1 MHKHSLLVVFIVS
14 SLVACEKSIN
24 LIPEKGVPALVVEA
38 TIENGRPPI
47 VVLSNSL
54 DYFSKIDSQ
63 ALDASFV
70 HDALVEIS
78 DGAQNRQLKEFM
90 VSGKGTNRYFYSI
103 DTAAPQPYL
112 GQLGGSY
119 TLTISTGQKTYSATT
134 TIPRLAKTIDSLWWE
149 PVPVSADSNL
159 ARLMVKVTDPA
170 GYGNY
175 IRYFTKVN
183 REPFWPGL
191 NSVFDDQIIDGKTY
205 VVQVD
210 RGVNRN
216 EKLDREN
223 FNFFTRGDTVAFKF
237 CNIDKATFDFWR
249 TMEYSYASIGNPF
262 SSPAKVLGNIN
273 GGALGYFGG
282 YACQYRSLVI
292 PR

>member
-1 MHKHSLLVVFIVS
+1 MRVYPYVLFIIVIFLIS
-14 SLVACEKSIN
+14 CEKSIN

-38 TIENGRPPI
+38 TIENGQPPI
-47 VVLSNSL
+47 VVLSTSL
-54 DYFSKIDSQ
+54 DYFGKIDSQ
-63 ALDASFV
+63 VLESSFV
-70 HDALVEIS
+70 HDAIIEIS
-78 DGAQNRQLKEFM
+78 EGGLKQQLKEFTIK
-90 VSGKGTNRYFYSI
+90 GKGSDQYFYTI
-103 DTAAPQPYL
+103 DTASPRPFL
-112 GQLGGSY
+112 GQLGKSY
-119 TLTISTGQKTYSATT
+119 TLTISTGQKNYRATT
-134 TIPRLAKTIDSLWWE
+134 SIPKLAKTIDSLWWE
-149 PVPVSADSNL
+149 PVPFNTDTSL
-159 ARLMVKVTDPA
+159 ARLMVKVTDPP

-183 REPFWPGL
+183 KEPFWPGL

-205 VVQVD
+205 NVQVD

-216 EKLDREN
+216 EKLDLEN
-223 FNFFTRGDTVAFKF
+223 FNFFKRGDTVAFKF

-262 SSPAKVLGNIN
+262 SSPAKVLGNIS

-282 YACQYRSLVI
+282 YACQTSFLII